1 MTSVWTERDQ
11 DQLTSRGVSMDEAQ
25 RQLKMLREPRHFP
38 CLVRPCGIGDG
49 IRRIAE
55 DEHARLQGV
64 FGGSVE
70 QGRWLKFVPASGA
83 ASRMFA
89 LNTDGDLQRLAD
101 NLDRFA
107 FYRDLVSAASRHGYV
122 LARLRASRELDLLR
136 DLLLGASGLDYDRS
150 PKALLPFH
158 EHGEASR
165 TAFEEQLRE
174 AARCFADHRR
184 QCRAHFTVSPEHQ
197 HRFEVLLAQL
207 LPALRGEADVHPE
220 VTFSQ
225 QKPST
230 DLLALDQHNQP
241 LRTETGDLAFR
252 PGGHGALL
260 DNLNDLRGDLAF
272 VKNIDNIGHTRWQ
285 ANSDH
290 WIGVLGGYLVHLQT
304 ELHRCLSALETQP
317 LQQACVDAER
327 WIRATFPG
335 LVNALPEPSDP
346 ARRVRKIQQLL
357 HRPLR
362 VCGVVLNQGEPGGG
376 PFWVRESDHS
386 HSLQIVENAEV
397 APDDASQQQIF
408 AAATHFNPVFMAL
421 GLRDQHDIPF
431 ALHDY
436 VCNERFLVTSKTV
449 DGRQVRVLERP
460 GLWNGSM
467 ALWNTVFV
475 EVPKEVF
482 TPVKI
487 VFDLLRPEHQP
498 SPGNS

>member
-1 MTSVWTERDQ
+1 MTLVWTERDQ
-11 DQLTSRGVSMDEAQ
+11 KQLKSRGVSPDEAQ
-25 RQLKMLREPRHFP
+25 RQLKLLRERRQFP
-38 CLVRPCGIGDG
+38 CLVRACGIGDG
-49 IRRIAE
+49 IRQLAE
-55 DEHARLQGV
+55 DEHAGLQDL
-64 FGGSVE
+64 FRSSVE

-89 LNTDGDLQRLAD
+89 LKTDDDLHCLVD

-107 FYRDLVSAASRHGYV
+107 FYRDLVSAASRRGYV
-122 LARLRASRELDLLR
+122 LAELRASRELGLLR
-136 DLLLGASGLDYDRS
+136 DLLLGASGLDYNRS

-158 EHGEASR
+158 DYGVASR

-197 HRFEVLLAQL
+197 HRFEGLLAQL
-207 LPALRGEADVHPE
+207 LPALHGEADIHLE

-230 DLLALDQHNQP
+230 DLLVLDQHNEP
-241 LRTETGDLAFR
+241 LRTETGDLVFR

-260 DNLNDLRGDLAF
+260 DNLNELGGDLVF
-272 VKNIDNIGHTRWQ
+272 VKNIDNIGHARWQ
-285 ANSDH
+285 ANSDD
-290 WIGVLGGYLVHLQT
+290 WIGVVCGHLVHLQT
-304 ELHRCLSALETQP
+304 ELHRHLAALETQP
-317 LQQACVDAER
+317 LQQASVDAER

-335 LVNALPEPSDP
+335 LVSTLAEPSVP
-346 ARRVRKIQQLL
+346 ARRAHNIQQLL

-362 VCGVVLNQGEPGGG
+362 VCGVVLNQGEPGGS
-376 PFWVRESDHS
+376 PFWVRESDQS

-397 APDDASQQQIF
+397 APHDSSQQQIF

-421 GLRDQHDIPF
+421 GLRNQHNIPF
-431 ALHDY
+431 ALHDF
-436 VCNERFLVTSKTV
+436 VGNERILVASKTME
-449 DGRQVRVLERP
+449 GRHVRVLERP

-467 ALWNTVFV
+467 ARWNTVFV

-482 TPVKI
+482 TPVKT

-498 SPGNS
+498 RPEVS